1 MTFAMHNLKE
11 IDALTLKQWMDRNEV
26 LLIDVSKP
34 QEFEKSH
41 IPGAKLIPIDKFDPA
56 TVLVSRGK
64 GLSFSVNLATV
75 RPRLHIKCCRQD
87 LAMLTIFKAV

>member
-34 QEFEKSH
+34 QEFEK
-41 IPGAKLIPIDKFDPA
+41 
-56 TVLVSRGK
+56 V
-64 GLSFSVNLATV
+64 
-75 RPRLHIKCCRQD
+75 
-87 LAMLTIFKAV
+87 IFLEQN